1 MAGKRLNRD
10 EKKALTRESLIE
22 AAAKAFPRA
31 GYHGTSVE
39 QIAEE
44 AGFSK
49 GAVYSNFESKED
61 LFLAVFTQYIRKNLA
76 ITEERVSPEKPIDD
90 QAKESAQIYTTR
102 ADENREWRILFME
115 FWVAAARD
123 PELRRKVASHYTEF
137 RAEVA
142 SLLQRRAKEQGIPIL
157 LPPEQVATAA
167 VALNEG
173 FILQHFVDPEQI
185 SQESYGSL
193 LSLFYGALAALSA
206 QIESESVKA
215 GQDGGRSAD

>member
-1 MAGKRLNRD
+1 MAKRLNRS
-10 EKKALTRESLIE
+10 EKKARTRNSLLE
-22 AAAKAFPRA
+22 AAARAFPLA

-61 LFLAVFTQYIRKNLA
+61 LFLAVFTQYLRRNLA
-76 ITEERVSPEKPIDD
+76 ITEEQVSADKPIDE
-90 QAKESAQIYTTR
+90 QARESARIYTTR

-123 PELRRKVASHYTEF
+123 PELRRKVAAHYAEF

-142 SLLQRRAKEQGIPIL
+142 EIVLRRAKEQGIPIL
-157 LPPEQVATAA
+157 LSPEQVATAA

-173 FILQHFVDPEQI
+173 FILQHFVDPEEI
-185 SQESYGSL
+185 SEQSYGTL
-193 LSLFYGALAALSA
+193 LSLFYESIAALNA
-206 QIESESVKA
+206 QIEAKSLKPM
-215 GQDGGRSAD
+215 QDGRPGA

>member
-1 MAGKRLNRD
+1 MAKKRLNRS
-10 EKKALTRESLIE
+10 EKKALTRGSLIE
-22 AAAKAFPRA
+22 AAARAFPRG

-76 ITEERVSPEKPIDD
+76 ITEQRVSADRPIDD
-90 QAKESAQIYTTR
+90 QARESARIFTTR

-123 PELRRKVASHYTEF
+123 PELRRKVAGHYAEF
-137 RAEVA
+137 RSEVA
-142 SLLQRRAKEQGIPIL
+142 ELLQRRAREQGIPIL

-173 FILQHFVDPEQI
+173 FILQHFVDPERI
-185 SQESYGSL
+185 SEESYGSL
-193 LSLFYGALAALSA
+193 LALFYGAIAALSL
-206 QIESESVKA
+206 QIESESVTAAK
-215 GQDGGRSAD
+215 

>member
-1 MAGKRLNRD
+1 MANKRLNRS
-10 EKKALTRESLIE
+10 EKKALTRGSLIE
-22 AAAKAFPRA
+22 AAARAFPRG

-76 ITEERVSPEKPIDD
+76 ITEQQVSADRPIDD
-90 QAKESAQIYTTR
+90 QARESARIYTSR

-123 PELRRKVASHYTEF
+123 PELRQKVAGHYEEF
-137 RAEVA
+137 RSEVA
-142 SLLQRRAKEQGIPIL
+142 ELLQRRAREQGIPIL

-173 FILQHFVDPEQI
+173 FILQHFVDPERI
-185 SQESYGSL
+185 SEESYGSL
-193 LSLFYGALAALSA
+193 LALFYGAIAALSL
-206 QIESESVKA
+206 QIESESVTAAK
-215 GQDGGRSAD
+215 

>member
-1 MAGKRLNRD
+1 MAKKRLNRS
-10 EKKALTRESLIE
+10 EKKALTRGSLIE
-22 AAAKAFPRA
+22 AAARAFPRG

-76 ITEERVSPEKPIDD
+76 ITEQRVSADRPIDD
-90 QAKESAQIYTTR
+90 QARESARIYTSR

-123 PELRRKVASHYTEF
+123 PELRRKVAGHYAEF
-137 RAEVA
+137 RSEVA
-142 SLLQRRAKEQGIPIL
+142 ELLQRRAREQGIPIL

-173 FILQHFVDPEQI
+173 FILQHFVDPERI
-185 SQESYGSL
+185 SEESYGSL
-193 LSLFYGALAALSA
+193 LALFYGAIAALSL
-206 QIESESVKA
+206 QIESESVTAAK
-215 GQDGGRSAD
+215 